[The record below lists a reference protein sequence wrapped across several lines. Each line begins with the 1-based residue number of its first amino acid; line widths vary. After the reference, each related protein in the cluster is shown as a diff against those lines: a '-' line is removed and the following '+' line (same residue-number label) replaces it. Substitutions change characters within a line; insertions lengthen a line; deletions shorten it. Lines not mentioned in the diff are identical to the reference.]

1 MKKDNF
7 IDKFRKPYIIAEIG
21 SNFNQDIKTA
31 YKLIVAAKSS
41 GAQAVKFQLFN
52 AKKLYPKDLKMYN
65 LFKSIELD
73 YKWIPKLKKFSEN
86 NNIEFLSSAFDENS
100 INILEDNN
108 IIAHKIASS
117 EATNLKLLK
126 FLAKTK
132 KPIILSTGM
141 CDIDDIKKAY
151 NIFKNN
157 DLTIMQ
163 CCSVYPLNN
172 IDVNLNVLKDY
183 KKNFPSARLGFSDHT
198 TGNIAAITSIGLGA
212 VVFEKHLTL
221 DKKSKGP
228 DHFYALEPKELKKY
242 IRDINISFTCLGSQK
257 KELLL
262 QEKMYGRREGLY
274 AKINL
279 DKNKRLNKYN
289 IYSKRPSLGI
299 RAKYKNKII
308 GLKIIK
314 KIFKDEPIYETHLED
329 FK

>member
-1 MKKDNF
+1 MKKNNF
-7 IDKFRKPYIIAEIG
+7 IDQVGKPYIIAEVG
-21 SNFNQDIKTA
+21 SNFNQSLDTA
-31 YKLIVAAKSS
+31 YKLISAAKFA
-41 GAQAVKFQLFN
+41 GAHAVKFQLFK
-52 AKKLYPKDLKMYN
+52 AEKLYPNDLKMFN
-65 LFKSIELD
+65 LFKSIELNH
-73 YKWIPKLKKFSEN
+73 KWIPKLKKFSEN
-86 NNIEFLSSAFDENS
+86 NNIEFLSSAFDEDS
-100 INILEDNN
+100 IKILEDND
-108 IIAHKIASS
+108 IVAHKVASS
-117 EATNLKLLK
+117 EAANLKLLK
-126 FLAKTK
+126 YFANTK

-141 CDIDDIKKAY
+141 CDIDDIRKAY
-151 NIFKNN
+151 NLFKNN

-198 TGNIAAITSIGLGA
+198 TGNIAAITSIGLGT

-242 IRDINISFTCLGSQK
+242 IRDINISFACLGSQK

-262 QEKMYGRREGLY
+262 QEKIYGRREGLY

-279 DKNKRLNKYN
+279 EKNERLNKYN

-308 GLKIIK
+308 GLRIIK
-314 KIFKDEPIYETHLED
+314 KIFKDEPIYETHIED